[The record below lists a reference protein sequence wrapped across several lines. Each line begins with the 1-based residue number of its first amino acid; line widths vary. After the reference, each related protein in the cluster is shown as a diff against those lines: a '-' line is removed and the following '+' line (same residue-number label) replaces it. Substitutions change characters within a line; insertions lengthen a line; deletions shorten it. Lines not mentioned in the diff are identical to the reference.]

1 MKTFKP
7 IERIYCGWQP
17 KKYYRGVWKLPDV
30 SINVEPTYGFVRV
43 SGFVKDLKPIHNY
56 EKGDIV
62 KIVGEKDGFIDT
74 QNIFTGMKQ
83 YVYKED
89 LLLC

>member
-1 MKTFKP
+1 MKIFKP
-7 IERIYCGWQP
+7 IERLYCGWQP
-17 KKYYRGVWKLPDV
+17 KKYYRNFYQYPEVI
-30 SINVEPTYGFVRV
+30 INVEPTYGFVKYL
-43 SGFVKDLKPIHNY
+43 SPIHNY

-74 QNIFTGMKQ
+74 QNILTGMKQ